1 MKISAML
8 GQRFKET
15 PAECKIDSHI
25 FMIRGGY
32 MKRVGEGI
40 YSLLPP
46 GLRIVK
52 KIENIIREEMNKI
65 DGQEVLMPVA
75 VPATL
80 WKESG
85 RFESVGSELLRFKDR
100 GGVDMVLSMT
110 HEEAVVHLARH
121 TAESYMN

>member
-52 KIENIIREEMNKI
+52 KIEK
-65 DGQEVLMPVA
+65 
-75 VPATL
+75 
-80 WKESG
+80 
-85 RFESVGSELLRFKDR
+85 
-100 GGVDMVLSMT
+100 
-110 HEEAVVHLARH
+110 
-121 TAESYMN
+121 

>member
-65 DGQEVLMPVA
+65 DENKNYYNMKFV
-75 VPATL
+75 
-80 WKESG
+80 KI
-85 RFESVGSELLRFKDR
+85 
-100 GGVDMVLSMT
+100 
-110 HEEAVVHLARH
+110 EAVL
-121 TAESYMN
+121 TWFWE

>member
-1 MKISAML
+1 MTWQRESLSALYSKRNFWKGSLFMKISAML

-52 KIENIIREEMNKI
+52 KIEKI
-65 DGQEVLMPVA
+65 M
-75 VPATL
+75 
-80 WKESG
+80 
-85 RFESVGSELLRFKDR
+85 
-100 GGVDMVLSMT
+100 
-110 HEEAVVHLARH
+110 RH
-121 TAESYMN
+121 CGE